1 MCFIVHFDS
10 SESSE
15 ATLSEQERS
24 GLVFDD
30 RGFDVAQHDVSVTG
44 RFAPCASHTKTHINR
59 PMTQQL

>member
-1 MCFIVHFDS
+1 LCFVVHFDS

-30 RGFDVAQHDVSVTG
+30 RGFDVAQYHVSDTH
-44 RFAPCASHTKTHINR
+44 FAPCASHTKTHTNR
-59 PMTQQL
+59 PMTQ